1 MFTCKQLTQVMLRM
15 AWMIQGRIEGI
26 KAVPGLRPHGSAHR
40 EKLGPLTGEVDE
52 SESLKL
58 LMLS

>member
-1 MFTCKQLTQVMLRM
+1 MLRM